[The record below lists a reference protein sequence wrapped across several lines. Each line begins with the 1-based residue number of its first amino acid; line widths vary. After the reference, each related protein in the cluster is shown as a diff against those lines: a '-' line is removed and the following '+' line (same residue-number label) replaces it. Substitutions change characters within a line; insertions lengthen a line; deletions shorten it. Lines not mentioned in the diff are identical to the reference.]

1 VSEAKIKPF
10 QFSDSYQRFN
20 QKNNLYCRMFWDPS
34 RSHILPQRGKTQ
46 LKQIEKGTTGY
57 SLKDYALGASA
68 AVTATTLGTQIN
80 LHNSGL
86 TSWEP
91 LPRFGFC
98 RLPESPAKVE
108 DAAVLTKQV
117 KRAARY
123 FGADMVGIARLDRR
137 WVYSDH
143 YNEKTD
149 ESEPVEIDEGYPYV
163 ISVAVQ
169 MDYRMIATAP
179 AALHLAES
187 LMSYSKMAFLV
198 AALAQYIRFLG
209 YRAIP
214 SLNDT
219 GLNIPIAISA
229 GLGQQGRLGILISPR
244 FGPRVRLCKVITDLP
259 LEIDHPID
267 FGVTEFCSNCQKCIK
282 ACPSGAIPAGCRTA
296 EGYGISNN
304 PGVMKWQLDSE
315 KCDEFQASKM
325 GTNCTIC
332 MRVCP
337 FNKESTWVYNLSR
350 RFVKRV
356 PSLTR
361 PVVWLDDLLGY
372 GKRLDSEL
380 FWEGKI

>member
-1 VSEAKIKPF
+1 
-10 QFSDSYQRFN
+10 
-20 QKNNLYCRMFWDPS
+20 MFWDPT
-34 RSHILPQRGKTQ
+34 RNHILPQRGKTQ

-57 SLKDYALGASA
+57 SLKDYALAASA
-68 AVTATTLGTQIN
+68 VVTATTLGTQIN

-98 RLPESPAKVE
+98 SLPESPAKA
-108 DAAVLTKQV
+108 DGAAVLTKQV
-117 KRAARY
+117 KRVARY
-123 FGADMVGIARLDRR
+123 FGADTVGIARLDRR
-137 WVYSDH
+137 WLYSHH
-143 YNEKTD
+143 YNEKTG
-149 ESEPVEIDEGYPYV
+149 ESKPVEIDEGYPYV
-163 ISVAVQ
+163 ISIGLQ

-187 LMSYSKMAFLV
+187 LISYSRMASLV

-229 GLGQQGRLGILISPR
+229 GLGQQGRMGILISPQ
-244 FGPRVRLCKVITDLP
+244 FGPRVRLCKVITNLP
-259 LEIDHPID
+259 LEIDQPID
-267 FGVTEFCSNCQKCIK
+267 FGVIEFCSNCKKCAK
-282 ACPSGAIPAGCRTA
+282 ACPSGAISAGSRTA

-304 PGVMKWQLDSE
+304 PGVMKWHLDAE
-315 KCDEFQASKM
+315 KCDEFQAYKT

-337 FNKESTWVYNLSR
+337 FNKEGPWVYNLSR
-350 RFVKRV
+350 RVVKRL
-356 PSLTR
+356 PSLAR
-361 PVVWLDDLLGY
+361 GVVWLDHFLGY
-372 GKRLDSEL
+372 GKRLKPEL